1 MHALGIAA
9 SLARESRSATMHVL
23 QCSSYTNDQTQ
34 RSDSRLAPLHVAG
47 LGDPVMDILV
57 DVDPEL
63 LSTVADKA
71 GGCIPIDTAEMS
83 RLLDATTSSSAPL
96 AYVLP
101 HWPVQA
107 AAAANLALT
116 PVWLSTCPACSL
128 PGGSAA
134 NVLKGLANLSAG
146 RLECSFMGMV
156 GKDATAAEY
165 TSKLQQQ
172 GVTPRL
178 VVSSLQ
184 CLLPHMV
191 TAHQRGA
198 AAAVGC
204 NNIPGSRMPCLHTC
218 SCCIWTRA
226 MPLGTCVLCHVYTS
240 AMEHGSSRPA
250 WACPPAL
257 NQDTN
262 VHVRCLHT
270 ALELILGCGAV
281 HQCWTTYNSTDIT
294 RCGSPPS

>member
-1 MHALGIAA
+1 
-9 SLARESRSATMHVL
+9 MHVL

-107 AAAANLALT
+107 AAAANLPLT
-116 PVWLSTCPACSL
+116 PVWLSTCLACSL

-178 VVSSLQ
+178 VVSGLQ
-184 CLLPHMV
+184 CLLPHMLN
-191 TAHQRGA
+191 ARQRGA
-198 AAAVGC
+198 AAEPGRNNTPSSRIPGHTAHMLMLHFNPCHSPGNPCVVPVGC
-204 NNIPGSRMPCLHTC
+204 GPFCGILAQGCHRMAYTRMSTVPCVQQ
-218 SCCIWTRA
+218 RN
-226 MPLGTCVLCHVYTS
+226 G
-240 AMEHGSSRPA
+240 A
-250 WACPPAL
+250 W
-257 NQDTN
+257 
-262 VHVRCLHT
+262 
-270 ALELILGCGAV
+270 
-281 HQCWTTYNSTDIT
+281 
-294 RCGSPPS
+294 